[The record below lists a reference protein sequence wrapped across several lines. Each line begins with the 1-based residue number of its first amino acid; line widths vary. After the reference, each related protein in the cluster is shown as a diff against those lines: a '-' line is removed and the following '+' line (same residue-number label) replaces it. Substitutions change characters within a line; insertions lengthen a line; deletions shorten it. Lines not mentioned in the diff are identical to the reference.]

1 LHEIWLISEVSF
13 KYEVSV
19 ISKTI
24 DAMADRGSAAKNATP
39 VARRKAGTIRKVKN
53 EQGAP
58 APSAQQAT
66 GSQAATKIGDLP
78 VQSHLEKGI
87 SELQGLHEVLLSDDL
102 DPRVLA
108 DFRDAL
114 NRVRT
119 AAWAA
124 QQYVARKET
133 EQDSTSVL
141 SFLAGERIR
150 AAYHLCQAI
159 GGDLK
164 RPDIAVPAGSL
175 IQLYEVMSAVTEQLK
190 GIVNK
195 LG

>member
-1 LHEIWLISEVSF
+1 MSE
-13 KYEVSV
+13 
-19 ISKTI
+19 TI
-24 DAMADRGSAAKNATP
+24 DAMADRSSVAKNASQVT
-39 VARRKAGTIRKVKN
+39 RRKAGTIRKVKK

-58 APSAQQAT
+58 APSAGQAT
-66 GSQAATKIGDLP
+66 EAQAATKIGDLP
-78 VQSHLEKGI
+78 VRSHLEKGI
-87 SELQGLHEVLLSDDL
+87 SELQGLHGVLLSQDL
-102 DPRVLA
+102 DPHVLA

-141 SFLAGERIR
+141 SFLAGERLR

-159 GGDLK
+159 SEDLK
-164 RPDIAVPAGSL
+164 RPAIAVPAGSL
-175 IQLYEVMSAVTEQLK
+175 IQLCEVMSAVTEQLK

>member
-1 LHEIWLISEVSF
+1 
-13 KYEVSV
+13 V
-19 ISKTI
+19 IPETI
-24 DAMADRGSAAKNATP
+24 DAMADRSSAAKSATQ
-39 VARRKAGTIRKVKN
+39 VTRRKAGTVRKVKN

-58 APSAQQAT
+58 APSAGQAT
-66 GSQAATKIGDLP
+66 GAQAATKIGDLP
-78 VQSHLEKGI
+78 VRSHLEKGI
-87 SELQGLHEVLLSDDL
+87 SELQGLHGVLLSVDL
-102 DPRVLA
+102 DPRILA

-124 QQYVARKET
+124 QQYVARMET

-159 GGDLK
+159 SEDLK
-164 RPDIAVPAGSL
+164 RHNLAVPAGSL
-175 IQLYEVMSAVTEQLK
+175 IQLCKVMSAVTEQLT